1 MIRKLALAALLGG
14 SSLAGAAI
22 AAGPSQDAAQTSP
35 AYVEASLDAD
45 GTFHTRAGN
54 GGRDGARY
62 QAGSTSKYAC
72 SLLAVIL
79 ERDGKLRLSDTL
91 ADLLPGYAAADAD
104 QITLRDL
111 LHNRSGVADG
121 LMAAFREDAATLAET
136 KLTPLEAANR
146 FGLGRTGDAPGTAF
160 DYVNTNWI
168 LVQAVLE
175 QAGGAPL
182 ETMLQQRIFDPADM
196 SSAVIMSDGHLPGA
210 DPVVASSTM
219 IRIPDFVL
227 CAGGL
232 AATPDDLI
240 RMLRFPYH
248 AGKFTPAMIEAIDT
262 VASPDDHYALGGRV
276 RRVRVDGAEHRIAWE
291 SGSNGAFKSYSVYD
305 PQADMGYAVM
315 TNENAFDFIGE
326 RRDAWI
332 RDVLGGELMD

>member
-1 MIRKLALAALLGG
+1 MIGKLALAALLGG

-22 AAGPSQDAAQTSP
+22 AAGPTQDAVQTTP
-35 AYVEASLDAD
+35 AYAEATLGAD
-45 GTFHTRAGN
+45 GAFRTRAGN

-91 ADLLPGYAAADAD
+91 ADLLPGYTAPDAD
-104 QITLRDL
+104 KITLRDL

-121 LMAAFREDAATLAET
+121 LMAAFREDAAGLSQTE
-136 KLTPLEAANR
+136 LTPLDAANR

-160 DYVNTNWI
+160 DYVNTNWV

-175 QAGGAPL
+175 HAGGAPL
-182 ETMLQQRIFDPADM
+182 EQMLQTRVFDPADM

-210 DPVVASSTM
+210 DPVVASSPI

-240 RMLRFPYH
+240 RLLRFPYH
-248 AGKFTPAMIEAIDT
+248 AGKFTPAMIEAIET

-305 PQADMGYAVM
+305 PEADMGYAVM
-315 TNENAFDFIGE
+315 TNEDDFDFIGE

-332 RDVLGGELMD
+332 RDVLGGELLD